1 MATGKRPPS
10 GSSGDRRRR
19 PVPTIDLKATE
30 VSSKPIVTPPPP
42 LDPEPVQTAAAASAP
57 PEPPH
62 VPPEQAPPFE
72 PPPPPPP
79 GISWLP
85 PDVPWPLVAAGAAGA
100 AAVMLFV
107 MLIWLI
113 SPRTGDAV
121 ATLTPRLTAIETQ
134 LRDLAARPAPQGI
147 DPQAIDALSARLA
160 RLETAVAA
168 PRPPATDAALTG
180 RVGTLEGA
188 VKPLN
193 DSIAALTR
201 RADETD
207 AAFRNVRGRADT
219 ADAALTELRGS
230 ARTATADHG
239 EIAKL
244 VERIAA
250 LEKSGRSVTDELA
263 KRAASGSDRAVR
275 LAVATAALRAALERG
290 DPYAAELAGVRP
302 LGGNGGVIAA
312 VEPFAATGVPAAA
325 VLGRELLVL
334 LPVLQRAAGTAT
346 RDSGFLD
353 RLQANAERLVR
364 VRPIEEVPGEDTAAI
379 LSRIELRAAQSD
391 IAGAL
396 TELNKLPAAMRA
408 PASDWIAKAQT
419 RGKAIDAGRRLATDA
434 VSALQTTQ

>member
-1 MATGKRPPS
+1 M
-10 GSSGDRRRR
+10 
-19 PVPTIDLKATE
+19 
-30 VSSKPIVTPPPP
+30 
-42 LDPEPVQTAAAASAP
+42 
-57 PEPPH
+57 
-62 VPPEQAPPFE
+62 
-72 PPPPPPP
+72 
-79 GISWLP
+79 SWLP

-100 AAVMLFV
+100 VAVMLFV

-113 SPRTGDAV
+113 SPRNGDAV
-121 ATLTPRLTAIETQ
+121 ATLTPRLDAIETQ
-134 LRDLAARPAPQGI
+134 LRDLAARPASQGI
-147 DPQAIDALSARLA
+147 DPKALDALSARLA
-160 RLETAVAA
+160 KLESAVAA
-168 PRPPATDAALTG
+168 PRAPVTDAALAG

-207 AAFRNVRGRADT
+207 ASFRNVRGRADA

-230 ARTATADHG
+230 ARVATADHG
-239 EIAKL
+239 EIEKL
-244 VERIAA
+244 LERIAA
-250 LEKSGRSVTDELA
+250 LEKSDRAATEELA

-302 LGGNGGVIAA
+302 LGGDATAIAA

-325 VLGRELLVL
+325 ALGRELLVL
-334 LPVLQRAAGTAT
+334 LPVLQRAAGMAT

-364 VRPIEEVPGEDTAAI
+364 IRPVEEVPGEDNTAI

-396 TELNKLPAAMRA
+396 TELSKLPAAVRA
-408 PASDWIAKAQT
+408 PASDWIAKAQV
-419 RGKAIDAGRRLATDA
+419 RGKAIEAGRRLATDA
-434 VSALQTTQ
+434 VSALQSTQ